1 MHCPHYNK
9 TMTQD
14 LKPDEAQAMR
24 VSVFNVPNALS
35 VYRIAAAPAILYGLF
50 STHRMLFAWL
60 IIINLATDAL
70 DGFIA
75 RHWKMETSIGAKL
88 DSIGDLTTVFLAL
101 LGLVVLEQPFVRS
114 HILPIS
120 LLFGF
125 YLASQVLSLLRFHHL
140 VSLHLYSGKLTN
152 ILLAVFFTSY
162 FLVAYVP
169 VLFYAVIVV
178 GILDGIEDIVVLC
191 LLKEHRENVR
201 GLYWVLKEMKTTR
214 MADSSGSCGTGP

>member
-1 MHCPHYNK
+1 
-9 TMTQD
+9 MTQD
-14 LKPDEAQAMR
+14 LEAVGAQARR

-35 VYRIAAAPAILYGLF
+35 VYRIAAAPVILYGIF
-50 STHRMLFAWL
+50 SGHRMLFAWL

-75 RHWKMETSIGAKL
+75 RHWKLETPIGAKL
-88 DSIGDLTTVFLAL
+88 DSMGDLTTDFLAL

-114 HILPIS
+114 HILAIG

-125 YLASQVLSLLRFHHL
+125 YLGSQVLSLLRFRRL
-140 VSLHLYSGKLTN
+140 VSLHLYSSKLTN
-152 ILLAVFFTSY
+152 ILLAVFFTAY
-162 FLVAYVP
+162 FLVADVP
-169 VLFYAVIVV
+169 VLFYTMIVV
-178 GILDGIEDIVVLC
+178 GILDGIEDLVVLC

-214 MADSSGSCGTGP
+214 MAARRAPAGSPIGVTLGH

>member
-1 MHCPHYNK
+1 
-9 TMTQD
+9 
-14 LKPDEAQAMR
+14 MR
-24 VSVFNVPNALS
+24 VSIFNVPNALS
-35 VYRIAAAPAILYGLF
+35 AYRIAAAPAILYGLL
-50 STHRMLFAWL
+50 SGHRMLFAWL
-60 IIINLATDAL
+60 IIINLITDAL

-75 RHWKMETSIGAKL
+75 RHWKMETSFGAKL
-88 DSIGDLTTVFLAL
+88 DSIGDLTTDFLAL

-125 YLASQVLSLLRFHHL
+125 YLASQVLSLLRFHRM
-140 VSLHLYSGKLTN
+140 VSLHLYSSKLTN
-152 ILLAVFFTSY
+152 ILLAVFFSAY
-162 FLVAYVP
+162 FLVAYIP

-191 LLKEHRENVR
+191 LLKKHRENVR

-214 MADSSGSCGTGP
+214 MIDNLG

>member
-1 MHCPHYNK
+1 
-9 TMTQD
+9 MTQA
-14 LKPDEAQAMR
+14 LKPDEAPVRR

-35 VYRIAAAPAILYGLF
+35 VYRLAAAPAILYGLF
-50 STHRMLFAWL
+50 SAHRLLFAWL

-75 RHWKMETSIGAKL
+75 RHWKLETSLGAKL
-88 DSIGDLTTVFLAL
+88 DSLGDLMTDFLAL
-101 LGLVVLEQPFVRS
+101 LGLLVLEHPFMRN
-114 HILPIS
+114 HILAIG

-125 YLASQVLSLLRFHHL
+125 YMASQVLSVLRFRRL
-140 VSLHLYSGKLTN
+140 VALHLFSSKLTN
-152 ILLAVFFTSY
+152 ILLAVFFTTY

-191 LLKEHRENVR
+191 LLKEHRQNVR
-201 GLYWVLKEMKTTR
+201 GLYWVLKERK
-214 MADSSGSCGTGP
+214 GTCEKSR

>member
-1 MHCPHYNK
+1 
-9 TMTQD
+9 MTQD

-88 DSIGDLTTVFLAL
+88 DSIGDLTTDVLAL

-114 HILPIS
+114 HILPIG

-125 YLASQVLSLLRFHHL
+125 YLASQVLSLLRFRRL

-152 ILLAVFFTSY
+152 ILLAVFFTTY

-214 MADSSGSCGTGP
+214 MADRSGSRGTGP